1 MPALGPPE
9 ATGLSPGAWL
19 VAERLARA
27 RELLESTA
35 LPIED
40 VAAACGFG
48 TAATLR
54 HHFRTSLGT
63 SPAAYRARFASAP

>member
-1 MPALGPPE
+1 M
-9 ATGLSPGAWL
+9 S
-19 VAERLARA
+19 V
-27 RELLESTA
+27 
-35 LPIED
+35 ED

-63 SPAAYRARFASAP
+63 SPAAYRTRFAGA